1 MAASVSGCI
10 EENNMLKKINDDIL
24 DKQMRE

>member
-10 EENNMLKKINDDIL
+10 EENNMFKKINDDIL